1 MSSPGISV
9 IICTYNRK
17 DVLERAL
24 AAYRNQTFR
33 DFEVIVTSDGSSDG
47 TDEMMEALR
56 GQSGYPLHYIR
67 QADNGFRK
75 SLAVNKAIRL
85 ATGRILV
92 FADDDMIPPPR
103 YLESYARVF
112 DSASNADALLVY
124 SKYIPVDTDD
134 ERFTTENIRN
144 GNYMKRV
151 SLSNRIHL
159 FYWKLKYRLYIRQNH
174 PRRPKLN
181 GNNFAVSAA
190 AIRAINGLDS
200 DFTGWGYEDDDLRR
214 RLLAIGTKQAE
225 AVCSAWNFN
234 LGYSKASKTT
244 AQRPELLERAAYNKG
259 LAYDASRPARCV
271 HGMTEAEAAE
281 ILF

>member
-1 MSSPGISV
+1 MP
-9 IICTYNRK
+9 T
-17 DVLERAL
+17 
-24 AAYRNQTFR
+24 
-33 DFEVIVTSDGSSDG
+33 
-47 TDEMMEALR
+47 
-56 GQSGYPLHYIR
+56 
-67 QADNGFRK
+67 
-75 SLAVNKAIRL
+75 
-85 ATGRILV
+85 
-92 FADDDMIPPPR
+92 
-103 YLESYARVF
+103 
-112 DSASNADALLVY
+112 LLVY

-134 ERFTTENIRN
+134 ERFTTDNIRN

-151 SLSNRIHL
+151 SLSDRIHL

-234 LGYSKASKTT
+234 LGYSKAQRLSVPNCSNARLTT
-244 AQRPELLERAAYNKG
+244 KDWRMMQAVL
-259 LAYDASRPARCV
+259 PAV
-271 HGMTEAEAAE
+271 FTA
-281 ILF
+281 

>member
-134 ERFTTENIRN
+134 ERFTTDNIRN

-151 SLSNRIHL
+151 SLSDRIHL

-200 DFTGWGYEDDDLRR
+200 DFTGWGR
-214 RLLAIGTKQAE
+214 RLAQTPAGNRDKAGGSRMFRMELQSRLLQSKQDNG
-225 AVCSAWNFN
+225 S
-234 LGYSKASKTT
+234 
-244 AQRPELLERAAYNKG
+244 
-259 LAYDASRPARCV
+259 ASRTARTRGLQQRTGV
-271 HGMTEAEAAE
+271 
-281 ILF
+281 